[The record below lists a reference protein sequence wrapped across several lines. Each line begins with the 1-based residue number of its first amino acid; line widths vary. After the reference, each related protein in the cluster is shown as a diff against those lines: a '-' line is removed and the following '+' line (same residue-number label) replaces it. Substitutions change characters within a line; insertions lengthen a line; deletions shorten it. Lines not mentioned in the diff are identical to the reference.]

1 MLKLSFY
8 RQKALEVLTPLYGER
23 EAKSIRSLWFQER
36 LGLSPVDCVLS
47 ENEHIDFDEFHNDL
61 MALEKGQPIQLILG
75 IAHFLGGDFFVN
87 ENTLVPRPETEELVL
102 AILQKFKQKSL
113 RVTDVGTGSGCIAIA
128 LKKERPYWTIKGV
141 DVNEYALK
149 TAQKNANHH
158 SVEVEF
164 SEFDALTETIQ
175 EVDLIVSNPP
185 YIPKRELETMQNLV
199 IDNEPHLALFVPND
213 DPLLFYRKILE
224 SSTKNSASESVY
236 FAFEIHENYG
246 DEMKQLCASFQ
257 LKEITL
263 EKDLQGKDRMIFA
276 RHGN

>member
-47 ENEHIDFDEFHNDL
+47 ENEYMGFDEFHNDL
-61 MALEKGQPIQLILG
+61 LALEKGQPIQLILG
-75 IAHFLGGDFFVN
+75 IAHFLGGDFFVD

-102 AILQKFKQKSL
+102 AILHKFKQKSL
-113 RVTDVGTGSGCIAIA
+113 SVMDVGTGSGCIAIA
-128 LKKERPYWTIKGV
+128 LKKERPHWKIKGV
-141 DVNEYALK
+141 DINKYALK

-158 SVEVEF
+158 SVEVE
-164 SEFDALTETIQ
+164 LTETIQ

-185 YIPKRELETMQNLV
+185 YIPKCELETMQRLV
-199 IDNEPHLALFVPND
+199 IDNEPHLALFVSND

-224 SSTKNSASESVY
+224 SSTKNSASKSVY
-236 FAFEIHENYG
+236 FAFEIHEKYG
-246 DEMKQLCASFQ
+246 NEMKQLCASFQ

>member
-47 ENEHIDFDEFHNDL
+47 ENEYMGFDEFHNDL
-61 MALEKGQPIQLILG
+61 LALEKGQPIQLILG
-75 IAHFLGGDFFVN
+75 IAHFLGGDFFVD

-102 AILQKFKQKSL
+102 AILHKFKQKSL
-113 RVTDVGTGSGCIAIA
+113 SVMDVGTGSGCIAIA
-128 LKKERPYWTIKGV
+128 LKKERPHWKIKGV
-141 DVNEYALK
+141 DINKYALK

-164 SEFDALTETIQ
+164 SELDALTETIQ

-185 YIPKRELETMQNLV
+185 YIPKRELETMQRLV

-224 SSTKNSASESVY
+224 SSTKNSESESVY